1 MITWVVFGAGVFVG
15 IFLVIGTLCC
25 LMLFISSGKTNST
38 WKEKCPKC
46 HTLLQRTDDKS
57 LWCFKGCY
65 KSAFDLWVDLNRIQT

>member
-1 MITWVVFGAGVFVG
+1 MTVWIAFGVGVLVG
-15 IFLVIGTLCC
+15 AFLGISALCC
-25 LMLFISSGKTNST
+25 LMLFIGPKANST

-65 KSAFDLWVDLNRIQT
+65 KSAFDLWVDLNKLQT